1 MGLGM
6 ALHVCDLSTW
16 DVVEGELGTQG
27 HPQLPSGFK
36 ATTFP
41 LLTQDHVSKQG
52 KKTKKQNQPNQKR
65 KKETKQIWISTYF
78 FLIGSLLVLTF

>member
-6 ALHVCDLSTW
+6 AMHVCDLSTW

-41 LLTQDHVSKQG
+41 LLTWDHISKQG
-52 KKTKKQNQPNQKR
+52 KKQRNKTNQTKKEKKKPNRYGFQ
-65 KKETKQIWISTYF
+65 
-78 FLIGSLLVLTF
+78 LTFF